1 MQTLNNGRMSM
12 GTAISG
18 GMKRFLELSLDHAST
33 RRQFDRHLIDF
44 EMVEEKLAWMT
55 AQIYGL
61 ESSSYLTTGMVDA
74 GVADFSLESAMTK
87 VEASDRGWFALNRA
101 FQIHGGEAYM
111 AKHPLAKALRDFR
124 IFPIFEGSNDVMR
137 AYVAL
142 NGLKA
147 LSEDLPD
154 VKAIKLSDP
163 GRAFGE
169 LAPYVQARI
178 NRTLRPERLQGA
190 DPAFSGRVSAIAGQ
204 VNHLRDAAE
213 AALRKYGKKVQE
225 KQLVQKRLAEVA
237 SGIYSQVA
245 VISRASAVFKRDG
258 DSISGAEKTVAMNY
272 LKRTEREVARELR
285 GLEIN
290 DDKYVA
296 QIGRTVRDRKGYPFA
311 L

>member
-1 MQTLNNGRMSM
+1 MWY
-12 GTAISG
+12 A
-18 GMKRFLELSLDHAST
+18 A
-33 RRQFDRHLIDF
+33 
-44 EMVEEKLAWMT
+44 
-55 AQIYGL
+55 
-61 ESSSYLTTGMVDA
+61 
-74 GVADFSLESAMTK
+74 
-87 VEASDRGWFALNRA
+87 NRA
-101 FQIHGGEAYM
+101 LQLKGGEGYM
-111 AKHPLAKALRDFR
+111 RDEPYEKRLRDFR

-169 LAPYVQARI
+169 LAPYVQGRI
-178 NRTLRPERLQGA
+178 NRTLRPERPQGA
-190 DPAFSGRVSAIAGQ
+190 DPAFSGRVTAVAGQ
-204 VNHLRDAAE
+204 VNRLRDAAE
-213 AALRKYGKKVQE
+213 SALRKYGKKVQE

-258 DSISGAEKTVAMNY
+258 DTISGAEKTVAMNY

-290 DDKYVA
+290 DDRFVP
-296 QIGRTVRDRKGYPFA
+296 QIGRTVRDRSGYPFA